1 MAKIKIYDEE
11 PIEEVKEEQKKEEE
25 KPYEKEIEGW
35 VDDLRKK
42 IQGKRATVIIYQKKS
57 PASSYVAIGREEI
70 TEAEELQDII
80 ERYGFEKGGVI
91 KAEVRVGGK
100 YVFATHKEFELK
112 EPPQPITQPLQPQQE
127 QKSSFDINLAQ
138 FLQTLITQERE
149 KHERDLERFKQEQQ
163 LLIERMKAE
172 QQQREQL
179 LTTLFNS
186 ISQQT
191 QAFIQ
196 MQQALQQQMQQKSDE
211 FMKTIIET
219 LKVQQQPK
227 TDLAEEI
234 AKLKSL
240 GLIPEKQDNTETI
253 SKMFELINNSFN
265 LGLSMGMQREPEEKT
280 DVERIINGITDALKS
295 IAELKKISEP
305 LQVPKPISMK
315 LPQQLQQPLEQ
326 KQEGVNA
333 MKKEYNHPFE
343 KILDDYRGMII
354 MTIQGPASA
363 KEIADAI
370 FDQIPNIYFDAFCD
384 YVKNKI
390 SVEQILKILPELTP
404 QKNKIVEIIS
414 HLKTNIE
421 LFEKSEKEVEN
432 VDEGGSA

>member
-1 MAKIKIYDEE
+1 MAKVKIYDEE

-25 KPYEKEIEGW
+25 KPYEKEMESWIDG
-35 VDDLRKK
+35 LRKK

-57 PASSYVAIGREEI
+57 PSSSYVAIGREEI

-80 ERYGFEKGGVI
+80 ERYGFEKGGLI

-100 YVFATHKEFELK
+100 YMFSTQKEFELK
-112 EPPQPITQPLQPQQE
+112 EAPQPTPQPSQPQQE
-127 QKSSFDINLAQ
+127 QKSSFDTNLAQ

-149 KHERDLERFKQEQQ
+149 KHERDLERFKQDQQ

-191 QAFIQ
+191 QAFVQ

-211 FMKTIIET
+211 FMKTMIEI

-227 TDLAEEI
+227 TDLTEEI

-265 LGLSMGMQREPEEKT
+265 LGLLMGLQREPEEKT

-295 IAELKKISEP
+295 IAELKKTSEF
-305 LQVPKPISMK
+305 LQTSKPFPMK
-315 LPQQLQQPLEQ
+315 LPQPTEQ
-326 KQEGVNA
+326 KPSEGVNT
-333 MKKEYNHPFE
+333 MKKEYSHPFE

-390 SVEQILKILPELTP
+390 SVEQILKILPELAP
-404 QKNKIVEIIS
+404 QKNKIAEVIEN
-414 HLKTNIE
+414 LKTDIE
-421 LFEKSEKEVEN
+421 LFEKSEKEAEN